1 MTAVTPLRRVRQD
14 RLVAGVLGGVARH
27 FDLDP
32 TLLRVVY
39 VIATI
44 CTAFVGVVIY
54 LMAWI
59 VIPEEAGGD
68 AAR

>member
-1 MTAVTPLRRVRQD
+1 MAASTPLRRGRQD
-14 RLVAGVLGGVARH
+14 RLVAGVLAGIARH
-27 FDLDP
+27 FDLDV

-59 VIPEEAGGD
+59 VIPEEPGGD
-68 AAR
+68 AAA

>member
-1 MTAVTPLRRVRQD
+1 VTAVAPLRRTRQD
-14 RLVAGVLGGVARH
+14 RLVAGVLGGMARH

-68 AAR
+68 ATR

>member
-1 MTAVTPLRRVRQD
+1 MAATAPLRRMRQD
-14 RLVAGVLGGVARH
+14 RMVAGVLAGVARH
-27 FDLDP
+27 FDLDVA
-32 TLLRVVY
+32 LLRVVY

-59 VIPEEAGGD
+59 VIPEEPGGD
-68 AAR
+68 IVP

>member
-1 MTAVTPLRRVRQD
+1 M
-14 RLVAGVLGGVARH
+14 VAGVLAGVARH
-27 FDLDP
+27 FDLDVA
-32 TLLRVVY
+32 LLRLVY

-59 VIPEEAGGD
+59 VIPEEPGAD
-68 AAR
+68 AQP

>member
-1 MTAVTPLRRVRQD
+1 MTAGQPLRRTRRE
-14 RLVAGVLGGVARH
+14 RLVAGVLGGIARH
-27 FDLDP
+27 FDLDV

-59 VIPEEAGGD
+59 VVPEEPGGD
-68 AAR
+68 DLR

>member
-1 MTAVTPLRRVRQD
+1 MAAVTPLRRTRQG
-14 RLVAGVLGGVARH
+14 RLIAGVLGGIARH
-27 FDLDP
+27 FDLDLS
-32 TLLRVVY
+32 LLRVVY

-59 VIPEEAGGD
+59 VIPEETGGD
-68 AAR
+68 AVR